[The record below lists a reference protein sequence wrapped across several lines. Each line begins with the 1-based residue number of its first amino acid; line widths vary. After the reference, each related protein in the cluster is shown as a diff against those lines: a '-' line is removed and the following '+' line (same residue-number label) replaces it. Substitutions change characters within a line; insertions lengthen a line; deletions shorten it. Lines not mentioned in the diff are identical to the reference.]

1 MNPSTRRIGLIA
13 LVPIFLIAFGTVGYM
28 ILADLPVIDALYMTF
43 ITVSTVGF
51 REVTDLD
58 AGAKIFTIGLIIAG
72 IGTVAYTLT
81 SVAAF
86 LLEGEFSKILRRRRM
101 EKQIARLRNHYIICG
116 AGQTGQVVIE
126 QFRKRELAFAVIDE
140 DAHVVE
146 ELQKDGTLAVVGD
159 ATHEEDLESIGI
171 RHAKALIATL
181 STDAE
186 NVFTV
191 LTARELNPDL
201 HIVAR
206 AFDRATHSKLRK
218 AGANNTISPNELG
231 GARMAALILKP
242 AVIAFIDVITRAG
255 ETDLELEEVR
265 ICPGSHMVGQTL
277 KDVRIPEKTSCLV
290 LAIQEDG
297 SETLRFNPS
306 FQETL
311 SEGDTMLV
319 LGQAKQINR
328 LRELACEPLLNLND
342 D

>member
-1 MNPSTRRIGLIA
+1 MKPNRRIGLII
-13 LVPIFLIAFGTVGYM
+13 LVPAFLIVFGTAGYM
-28 ILADLPVIDALYMTF
+28 VLAGLPILDALYMTF

-51 REVTDLD
+51 REVTDLNE
-58 AGAKIFTIGLIIAG
+58 AAKVFTILLIMAG

-86 LLEGEFSKILRRRRM
+86 LLEGEFTKIVRRRRM
-101 EKQIARLRNHYIICG
+101 EKQIAALRNHYVICG
-116 AGQTGQVVIE
+116 AGQTGHVVIE
-126 QFRKRELAFAVIDE
+126 QFKKRRIDFVVIDE
-140 DAHVVE
+140 SEQVVD
-146 ELQKDGTLAVVGD
+146 ELQREGVLAVVGD
-159 ATHEEDLESIGI
+159 ATHEEDLESIGV

-181 STDAE
+181 ASDAE

-255 ETDLELEEVR
+255 ETDLELEEVQL
-265 ICPGSHMVGQTL
+265 CPGSNMVSKTL
-277 KDVRIPEKTSCLV
+277 KDVRIPEKTGCLV
-290 LAIQEDG
+290 LAIQKEG
-297 SETLRFNPS
+297 SDALRFNPG

-311 SEGDTMLV
+311 KEGDTMLV
-319 LGQAKQINR
+319 LGQAQQINQ
-328 LRELACEPLLNLND
+328 LRELACAPLLD
-342 D
+342 IDSS